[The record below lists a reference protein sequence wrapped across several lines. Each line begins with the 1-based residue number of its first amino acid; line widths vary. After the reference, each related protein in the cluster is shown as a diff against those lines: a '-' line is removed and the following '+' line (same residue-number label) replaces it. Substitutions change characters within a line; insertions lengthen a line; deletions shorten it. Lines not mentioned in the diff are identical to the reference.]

1 MVPISLV
8 THETTYG
15 KNNLFLIGEEHSK
28 HYIFLI
34 LPSKRIARHEIT
46 LKRIVDHGNVS
57 TLQIGAKHAMAGR
70 THLVLREEDVVKLVC
85 EFLEN
90 RAMTISQISLER
102 ESGVINGDLSDDIVF
117 LRKIFSIT
125 DKL

>member
-1 MVPISLV
+1 
-8 THETTYG
+8 
-15 KNNLFLIGEEHSK
+15 
-28 HYIFLI
+28 
-34 LPSKRIARHEIT
+34 
-46 LKRIVDHGNVS
+46 
-57 TLQIGAKHAMAGR
+57 MAGR

-117 LRKIFSIT
+117 LRKIFSIRHDT
-125 DKL
+125 TTIRGAPLFFMAPGS

>member
-1 MVPISLV
+1 
-8 THETTYG
+8 
-15 KNNLFLIGEEHSK
+15 
-28 HYIFLI
+28 
-34 LPSKRIARHEIT
+34 
-46 LKRIVDHGNVS
+46 
-57 TLQIGAKHAMAGR
+57 MAGR

-117 LRKIFSIT
+117 LRKIFSKIN
-125 DKL
+125 KSQQQLGNHNRK

>member
-1 MVPISLV
+1 
-8 THETTYG
+8 
-15 KNNLFLIGEEHSK
+15 
-28 HYIFLI
+28 
-34 LPSKRIARHEIT
+34 
-46 LKRIVDHGNVS
+46 
-57 TLQIGAKHAMAGR
+57 MAGR

-117 LRKIFSIT
+117 LRKILSNIDILNPSLRPRFNLVFDLT
-125 DKL
+125 EL

>member
-1 MVPISLV
+1 
-8 THETTYG
+8 
-15 KNNLFLIGEEHSK
+15 
-28 HYIFLI
+28 
-34 LPSKRIARHEIT
+34 
-46 LKRIVDHGNVS
+46 
-57 TLQIGAKHAMAGR
+57 MAGR

-117 LRKIFSIT
+117 LRKIFSNIQT
-125 DKL
+125 RQNYDYRGTIKKSIRIF

>member
-1 MVPISLV
+1 MKMFQLS
-8 THETTYG
+8 E
-15 KNNLFLIGEEHSK
+15 S
-28 HYIFLI
+28 
-34 LPSKRIARHEIT
+34 
-46 LKRIVDHGNVS
+46 
-57 TLQIGAKHAMAGR
+57 MAGR

-117 LRKIFSIT
+117 LRKIFSKIKNNRGT
-125 DKL
+125 IIKKIG

>member
-1 MVPISLV
+1 M
-8 THETTYG
+8 
-15 KNNLFLIGEEHSK
+15 
-28 HYIFLI
+28 
-34 LPSKRIARHEIT
+34 A
-46 LKRIVDHGNVS
+46 
-57 TLQIGAKHAMAGR
+57 GAGVGR

-117 LRKIFSIT
+117 LRKIFSKINKSQQQLGNHNEKNRMDGT
-125 DKL
+125 LYWIGYFFIRTYLLQYF

>member
-1 MVPISLV
+1 
-8 THETTYG
+8 
-15 KNNLFLIGEEHSK
+15 
-28 HYIFLI
+28 
-34 LPSKRIARHEIT
+34 
-46 LKRIVDHGNVS
+46 
-57 TLQIGAKHAMAGR
+57 MAGR

-117 LRKIFSIT
+117 LRKIFSKKMRHVNNWGTIKKIGSIVHWIGL
-125 DKL
+125 DISL